1 MEFDSPR
8 LLELLRNPAEDLA
21 FEIKEWLNLSDNSH
35 KALLAQALIA
45 LANHGGG
52 AVLVGYAE
60 QGNGSFIP
68 AEPRPPDLS
77 GYTSDIVNE
86 ISRAYLNPPVHCDVQ
101 HIVHPDTG
109 LLFPVIKV
117 PGGHSIPIMA
127 RRGGPQ
133 GQSKLQAGRTYIRR
147 VGPTSEEP
155 QSPEEWRALLD
166 RCIRSGREELVDRIR
181 LIVVGQPIASAEP
194 TGDQELDDWIKQSD
208 ARWRELIQHLPEGD
222 PARFPLGYYRF
233 AYQLRGE
240 FDHPSLRHL
249 RDALAA
255 AEVNFSWPHW
265 PVYNNQERLRPAP
278 IGDTIECWLGRRDD
292 AATTSPEYLDYWRVS
307 TEGKAYSIRGLNE
320 DSHPDLGHQPGTG
333 LDITAPTRRLAD
345 ALTHASNLAGQLGMT
360 AGDIDFDLLWSGLA
374 GRRLVSWGNVARI
387 ISNRFITQQP
397 QYHRRFSISVER
409 VTDQLPEIT
418 DAALRPMYAAFDFFN
433 LPADLTTREIA
444 KWRRGN

>member
-21 FEIKEWLNLSDNSH
+21 FEIKEWLNLSDNAH
-35 KALLAQALIA
+35 RALLAQALIA

-52 AVLVGYAE
+52 AVLIGYAE

-68 AEPRPPDLS
+68 AEPRPDNLS
-77 GYTSDIVNE
+77 GYTPDVVNE
-86 ISRAYLNPPVHCDVQ
+86 ISRAYLNPAVHCEVR
-101 HIVHPDTG
+101 HIEHPDGG
-109 LLFPVIKV
+109 LLFPVISV

-155 QSPEEWRALLD
+155 QSPEEWRTLLD

-181 LIVVGQPIASAEP
+181 LIVAGQPIASTETTA
-194 TGDQELDDWIKQSD
+194 DQELDDWIKQSD
-208 ARWRELIQHLPEGD
+208 ARWRELIQRLPEGH

-240 FDHPSLRHL
+240 FDHPSLTHL

-255 AEVNFSWPHW
+255 AEVHRSWPHW
-265 PVYNNQERLRPAP
+265 PIYNREDMRPAP
-278 IGDTIECWLGRRDD
+278 VGDTVECWLGRRDD
-292 AATTSPEYLDYWRVS
+292 AAATSPEYLDYWRVS
-307 TEGKAYSIRGLNE
+307 TEGKAYSIWGLNE
-320 DSHPDLGHQPGTG
+320 DSHPDLGQQPGTG
-333 LDITAPTRRLAD
+333 LDITTPTRRLAD
-345 ALTHASNLAGQLGMT
+345 ALTHASNLAEQPGMT
-360 AGDIDFDLLWSGLA
+360 AGNIDFDLLWFGLA
-374 GRRLVSWGNVARI
+374 GRRLVSWGNRART
-387 ISNRFITQQP
+387 ISNAYITQQP
-397 QYHRRFSISVER
+397 QYHQRFSISVEG

-418 DAALRPMYAAFDFFN
+418 DAALRPMYEAFNFFP

-444 KWRRGN
+444 SWRRGN